1 MKGVLFDVDG
11 TLVDSNYVHVLAWW
25 QAFRQAGV
33 DVPMAAIHRCVGMGG
48 GRLIEE
54 LLDDGRD
61 RSGDEQIKAAHRA
74 VFSTYWPA
82 LRRFDGAREVVD
94 RAAAEGL
101 AVVLASSAEEA
112 ELAVLRRVIDADG
125 SITAATSSADADNSK
140 PAPDILQAALDAAGL
155 RAEDTVFV
163 GDAVWDIQAA
173 GDLGIP
179 CIGLECGGTSADVLT
194 QAGAAEVYRNPQD
207 LLEHFSE
214 SALGGLL
221 RA

>member
-11 TLVDSNYVHVLAWW
+11 TLVDSNYLHVLAWW
-25 QAFRQAGV
+25 QAFRQADV

-48 GRLIEE
+48 GRLVEE

-61 RSGDEQIKAAHRA
+61 RSGDEQIKAAHGA
-74 VFSTYWPA
+74 VFSTYWPS
-82 LRRFDGAREVVD
+82 LRRFDGAKELLE

-112 ELAVLRRVIDADG
+112 ELSVLRRVIDADG
-125 SITAATSSADADNSK
+125 SITAATSSADANNSK

-155 RAEDTVFV
+155 RAADTVFV

-173 GDLGIP
+173 GELGIP
-179 CIGLECGGTSADVLT
+179 CIGLETGGTMAQILT
-194 QAGAAEVYRNPQD
+194 QAGALEVYRNPQD

-221 RA
+221 RV